1 MVAKKS
7 LMVLSISLIL
17 LISMSFISASWF
29 SDLFTGGATNRIGAA
44 GAVVPT
50 RFGAGPS
57 VPTKP
62 IITNRVSLA
71 PNTGATVTCPTGWKS
86 TSAKAGGSCC
96 VPSSGGTGGWEP
108 KGGVTTQQVTCSG
121 NGPGGWVSWEVSCTS
136 CNSIIKDGEGNSLG
150 TCASY
155 KCAGYS
161 CTD

>member
-62 IITNRVSLA
+62 IIANRISFS
-71 PNTGATVTCPTGWKS
+71 NNGASTISCPTGWSS
-86 TSAKAGGSCC
+86 TSKLGGGSCC
-96 VPSSGGTGGWEP
+96 VPSGYTGGTP
-108 KGGVTTQQVTCSG
+108 KGCVSTQ
-121 NGPGGWVSWEVSCTS
+121 
-136 CNSIIKDGEGNSLG
+136 
-150 TCASY
+150 SY
-155 KCAGYS
+155 KC
-161 CTD
+161 CTDDGSSCGDIVLRDGCCSDGTVGTALCTKCGENQKCQNF

>member
-62 IITNRVSLA
+62 IITNRVSFS
-71 PNTGATVTCPTGWKS
+71 NNGASTISCPTGWSS
-86 TSAKAGGSCC
+86 TSKLG
-96 VPSSGGTGGWEP
+96 GGTCCIPKSADNTGGPTKMCYCNGEYIGQYPRDDECPCP
-108 KGGVTTQQVTCSG
+108 K
-121 NGPGGWVSWEVSCTS
+121 EV
-136 CNSIIKDGEGNSLG
+136 K
-150 TCASY
+150 
-155 KCAGYS
+155 
-161 CTD
+161 

>member
-57 VPTKP
+57 VPTRT
-62 IITNRVSLA
+62 INVNRISLTR
-71 PNTGATVTCPTGWKS
+71 PTTPTVTCPTGW
-86 TSAKAGGSCC
+86 
-96 VPSSGGTGGWEP
+96 
-108 KGGVTTQQVTCSG
+108 QQDLELVHQFQQ
-121 NGPGGWVSWEVSCTS
+121 N
-136 CNSIIKDGEGNSLG
+136 L
-150 TCASY
+150 
-155 KCAGYS
+155 
-161 CTD
+161 